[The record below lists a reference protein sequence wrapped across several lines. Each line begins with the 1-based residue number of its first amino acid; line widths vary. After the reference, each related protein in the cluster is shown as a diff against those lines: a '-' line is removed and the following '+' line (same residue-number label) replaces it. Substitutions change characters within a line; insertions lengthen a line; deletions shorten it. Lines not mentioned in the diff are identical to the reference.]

1 MNRES
6 ATFFAR
12 SVAEHY
18 DDLANLLP
26 IMKIKIDDEDYKYIN
41 RALAGVL
48 AGILIDVLNPLYDN
62 FPGLEA
68 EIDLYIQDYLRGN

>member
-1 MNRES
+1 
-6 ATFFAR
+6 
-12 SVAEHY
+12 
-18 DDLANLLP
+18 
-26 IMKIKIDDEDYKYIN
+26 MKIKIDDEDYKYIN